1 MVKEFLPGADTVEH
15 DLATNA
21 WDDDPDFSEAQYF
34 RLRLTIKSEG
44 AVYEAFKNGDFTSPL
59 GTIDTTSNGST
70 AQYFRPGIVIHYS
83 DDVAAH
89 TDNKLILMQMSA
101 GATIGQATRISGNAV
116 QTGAII
122 STNWGAQ
129 YGTQLDLENSTFKLG
144 GSTSPK
150 LSFDGTNLSV
160 VGNITVTNPD
170 TFATPSSKNKSDY
183 NIILVA
189 TGSANSSTS
198 AFTISEISN
207 LGYTG
212 GNNGSHFY
220 DNNNDSDGNINPSNI
235 VGYDSVDYDMY
246 VFDCRN
252 SGR

>member
-1 MVKEFLPGADTVEH
+1 MKDSIQSSFDRNEGQVFEWDVIAGDQYPATYLGLYEESPQRFDYDQLICGFYLQSRKIMVKEFLPGADTVEH

-101 GATIGQATRISGNAV
+101 GATIGQATR
-116 QTGAII
+116 
-122 STNWGAQ
+122 
-129 YGTQLDLENSTFKLG
+129 
-144 GSTSPK
+144 
-150 LSFDGTNLSV
+150 
-160 VGNITVTNPD
+160 
-170 TFATPSSKNKSDY
+170 
-183 NIILVA
+183 
-189 TGSANSSTS
+189 
-198 AFTISEISN
+198 
-207 LGYTG
+207 
-212 GNNGSHFY
+212 
-220 DNNNDSDGNINPSNI
+220 
-235 VGYDSVDYDMY
+235 
-246 VFDCRN
+246 
-252 SGR
+252 